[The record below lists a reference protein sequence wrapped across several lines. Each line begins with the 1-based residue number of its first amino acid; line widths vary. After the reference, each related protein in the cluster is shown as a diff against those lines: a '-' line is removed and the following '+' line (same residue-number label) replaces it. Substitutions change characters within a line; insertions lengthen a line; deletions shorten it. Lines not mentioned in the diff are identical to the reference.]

1 MFLAAVVSIGGFLLG
16 FDAAVISG
24 VNSFITAEFDLS
36 SLQLGTVVASVTVS
50 SALAMLFAGAASD
63 GIGRKNILIFVALLY
78 SISTVL
84 SALAPTYT
92 TLILARLLGG
102 IAFGTALVL
111 VPVYIAEIVPAKMR
125 GSMPTSKVHLLIDL
139 S

>member
-1 MFLAAVVSIGGFLLG
+1 MSNCRFILFLAAVVSIGGFLLG

-84 SALAPTYT
+84 SA
-92 TLILARLLGG
+92 
-102 IAFGTALVL
+102 
-111 VPVYIAEIVPAKMR
+111 
-125 GSMPTSKVHLLIDL
+125 
-139 S
+139 